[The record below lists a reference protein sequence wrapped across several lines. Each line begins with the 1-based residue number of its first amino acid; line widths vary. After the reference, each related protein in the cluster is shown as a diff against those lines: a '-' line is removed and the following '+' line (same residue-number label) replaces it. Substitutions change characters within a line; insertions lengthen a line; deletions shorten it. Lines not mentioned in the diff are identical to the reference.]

1 MAVAVK
7 DVMEPFSIF
16 EIGREPLHG
25 AIFAKTCNIAE
36 HRFRWGLEEAIQRD
50 DGIATSLSIFDNV
63 KFNHCLMNH
72 AECEPY
78 CTALTVS
85 NLVDCC
91 FAASLT
97 VCFRMDVFTR

>member
-1 MAVAVK
+1 
-7 DVMEPFSIF
+7 
-16 EIGREPLHG
+16 
-25 AIFAKTCNIAE
+25 
-36 HRFRWGLEEAIQRD
+36 
-50 DGIATSLSIFDNV
+50 V

>member
-7 DVMEPFSIF
+7 DVMEPLGIF
-16 EIGREPLHG
+16 EEGRKPLHG
-25 AIFAKTCNIAE
+25 AIFTKACNIAE
-36 HRFRWGLEEAIQRD
+36 HSFRWGLEEAIQWD
-50 DGIATSLSIFDNV
+50 DGITTSLSIFDDV
-63 KFNHCLMNH
+63 KFNHSLMNH

-78 CTALTVS
+78 CAALAVS

-97 VCFRMDVFTR
+97 VCFRMDMLTR